1 MRFRL
6 LQARR
11 PDDPVRSEERR
22 SFAARLGVRPSRITP
37 HSVLVDDLHLE
48 ALTDGIDAVL
58 VGGSGDYSVL
68 GDEPWVRPFVDA
80 MGALAEGPV
89 PMFASCFGFQALV
102 LALGGT
108 VVHDEQHAEVGSY
121 EIALTEAAQHDPLF
135 GHLPPSFV
143 AQQGHKDR
151 ADTLPASLIH
161 LASSERCRYQA
172 VRVAGQP
179 VWATQF
185 HAELSADDNRTRF
198 ERYFAMYERAFGTS
212 EAQRMLD
219 DFQPSPEAN
228 RLLARFCA
236 RIEQA

>member
-11 PDDPVRSEERR
+11 RDDPVRSEERR
-22 SFAARLGVRPSRITP
+22 SFAARLGVRPSQIAS
-37 HSVLVDDLHLE
+37 HSVLRDDLSVE
-48 ALTDGIDAVL
+48 AITEGVDAVL
-58 VGGSGDYSVL
+58 VGGSGDFSVL

-80 MGALAEGPV
+80 MGALAEGPL

-108 VVHDEQHAEVGSY
+108 VVHDEEHAEVGSY
-121 EIALTEAAQHDPLF
+121 AVTLTEVARSDPLF
-135 GHLPPSFV
+135 RSLPPSFV
-143 AQQGHKDR
+143 TQQGHKDR
-151 ADTLPASLIH
+151 AETLPASLIH

-198 ERYFAMYERAFGTS
+198 ERYFAMYQRAFGAS

-228 RLLARFCA
+228 LLLARFCTWVSEA
-236 RIEQA
+236 